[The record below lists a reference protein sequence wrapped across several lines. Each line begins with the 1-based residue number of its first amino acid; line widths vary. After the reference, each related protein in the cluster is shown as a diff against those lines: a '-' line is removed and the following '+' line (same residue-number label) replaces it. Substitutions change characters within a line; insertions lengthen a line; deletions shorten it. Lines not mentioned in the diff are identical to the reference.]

1 MGKRDT
7 IVGVKVIFVIFAV
20 LGLGTS
26 VTTVV
31 FKGSNLIQ
39 KSRGKAQ
46 RLNSVVGSRLQSVNS
61 EDLDMLTSYIDESGW
76 LEADL
81 SSLDTDQQKRAAI
94 DKARPIFANKAR
106 EEQNTFWDEFVLPI
120 AGIFAWIFGKIL
132 SPILTGFGEGI
143 GRWLGLNEEKVTND
157 Q

>member
-1 MGKRDT
+1 VGKRDT

-46 RLNSVVGSRLQSVNS
+46 RLNSVVGSRL
-61 EDLDMLTSYIDESGW
+61 
-76 LEADL
+76 
-81 SSLDTDQQKRAAI
+81 SSL
-94 DKARPIFANKAR
+94 
-106 EEQNTFWDEFVLPI
+106 
-120 AGIFAWIFGKIL
+120 
-132 SPILTGFGEGI
+132 
-143 GRWLGLNEEKVTND
+143 
-157 Q
+157 